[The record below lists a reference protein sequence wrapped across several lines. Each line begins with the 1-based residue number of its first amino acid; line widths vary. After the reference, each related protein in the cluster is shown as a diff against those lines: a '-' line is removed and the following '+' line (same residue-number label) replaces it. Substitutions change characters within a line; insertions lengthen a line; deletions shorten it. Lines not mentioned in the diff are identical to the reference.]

1 MSMYES
7 PPDGHV
13 SGNGMHE
20 LELGKAPQACM
31 SCRKQKRKCS
41 KTLPACALCE
51 RMNRHC
57 DYSNAAPPPSSED
70 FNALRQKLMELESRL
85 NGGGMNPQMSPY
97 ATPSSTT
104 LATSDNLGPPVPA
117 FTPPQDAP
125 WQGIQNRFPA
135 IAFLDSDNF
144 KYGGIVVPKPSL
156 EIPVDVLELLGDAA
170 TIQATISEYFATIH
184 MWMPIFSQKRLTRNM
199 VNPLWEAGPD
209 LALLFLCMKLITS
222 RPQDGI
228 ESSQHPIYVSAKRFI
243 ALLEATGAAT
253 LLMLQANILV
263 AWYEYGQAIYPAA
276 YMTAG
281 WCVRYGNMLGISG
294 SKHAT
299 DLLGRPGTWTE
310 QEERMRTWWGVLIV
324 NRIVSL
330 GSQSYVLNSQ
340 EPKSDDPLPVNDSA
354 WEAGEMTA
362 ARRAAV
368 GSSISEPVTS
378 FPRLCQAMTMMGKV
392 FSHHY
397 GDEFASEADQFKAA
411 SELYAAA
418 SALARKIPEE
428 ADAEQDFFSYASA
441 TALTYS
447 TLCNLCEVYSC
458 PKGNRKSTGKESSEM
473 QIQAIEGL
481 KTVSGT
487 IVNFVDH
494 INANTPLSQELDRIS
509 PIIMD
514 ALYSAA
520 ANYAWMV
527 RESGDEV
534 YQNALDAIR
543 LCLRKLGTR
552 WRNAAEYV
560 RILEA
565 QEFSY
570 AVGSA
575 S

>member
-1 MSMYES
+1 
-7 PPDGHV
+7 
-13 SGNGMHE
+13 MHE
-20 LELGKAPQACM
+20 MGIGKAPQACM

-41 KTLPACALCE
+41 KTLPACDLCQ

-57 DYSNAAPPPSSED
+57 DYSNAAPPPSSDD

-104 LATSDNLGPPVPA
+104 MPTSDNLGPPVPA
-117 FTPPQDAP
+117 YTPPQEVP

-144 KYGGIVVPKPSL
+144 KVGGIVVPKPSL
-156 EIPVDVLELLGDAA
+156 EIPVDVLELLGDAGA
-170 TIQATISEYFATIH
+170 IQATISEYFATIH
-184 MWMPIFSQKRLTRNM
+184 KWMPIFSQKRLTRNM
-199 VNPLWEAGPD
+199 ANPLWEAGPD
-209 LALLFLCMKLITS
+209 LALLFLCMKLIIS
-222 RPQDGI
+222 RPHDGI
-228 ESSQHPIYVSAKRFI
+228 QSSQHPVYVSAKRFI
-243 ALLEATGAAT
+243 TLLEASGAAT

-281 WCVRYGNMLGISG
+281 WCVRYGNMLGING
-294 SKHAT
+294 NKHAL
-299 DLLGRPGTWTE
+299 DLLGRVGTWTE
-310 QEERMRTWWGVLIV
+310 QEERQRTWWGVLIV

-340 EPKSDDPLPVNDSA
+340 EPKNDDTLPVNEAA
-354 WEAGEMTA
+354 WETGEMTA
-362 ARRAAV
+362 ARQALV
-368 GSSISEPVTS
+368 GSPISEPVTS
-378 FPRLCQAMTMMGKV
+378 FPRLCQAMIMMGKV
-392 FSHHY
+392 LVHNY
-397 GDEFASEADQFKAA
+397 GDEIVTETEQFTAA
-411 SELYAAA
+411 SNLYTDA
-418 SALARKIPEE
+418 SALSRQISEE
-428 ADAEQDFFSYASA
+428 ADAEQDFFGYASA
-441 TALTYS
+441 IAVTYS
-447 TLCNLCEVYSC
+447 TLCTLCDGYSC
-458 PKGNRKSTGKESSEM
+458 PKGTCKSTGKESSSM

-481 KTVSGT
+481 KTVSST
-487 IVNFVDH
+487 IVNFVNH
-494 INANTPLSQELDRIS
+494 INANTPLGQDLDRIS

-527 RESGDEV
+527 RESGDDV
-534 YQNALDAIR
+534 YQSSLDNIR
-543 LCLRKLGTR
+543 LCLRKLGAR
-552 WRNAAEYV
+552 WRNAAEYL

-570 AVGSA
+570 AIGGA